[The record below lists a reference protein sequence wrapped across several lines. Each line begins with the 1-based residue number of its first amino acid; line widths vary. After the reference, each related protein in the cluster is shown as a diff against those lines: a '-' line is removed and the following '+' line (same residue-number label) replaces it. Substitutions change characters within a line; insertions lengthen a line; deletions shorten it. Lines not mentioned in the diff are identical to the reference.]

1 MIPWK
6 MCSSMTVPG
15 VALVVAG
22 ALLSGCTGRSAPPP
36 SAGKRVES
44 VPVVVATVARRT
56 VPVDVQV
63 IGNVEAYNTIGV
75 KAQIGGQLTE
85 VHFQEGEF
93 VKNGDVLF
101 LIDPRPL
108 QAQASQAEANL
119 ASAQAQLGLAQAN
132 LARDLAQEQYA
143 KAQAGR
149 YEKLFQQ
156 GIISREQTEQFRTNA
171 DATGEA
177 VRADRAAIESSKAA
191 INADQAALENAR
203 VQLSYTTILSPIN
216 GRTGNLMVRQG
227 NVVKANDIDMV
238 TINQVEP
245 IYVTFSVPEAQLPA
259 IKKYMAI
266 GKLAVMATPQSDPT
280 AHETGVLTFVDNA
293 VDMTTGTIK
302 LKGTFTNAD
311 HRLWPG
317 QFVRVTLRLA
327 EQPDA
332 LVVPTQAIQ
341 NGQDGQFVFVVKK
354 DMTVESRPVTPGM
367 RVDEDVVVEK
377 GLESGETVVTEGHL
391 RLAPGIRVQVRAP
404 RQAAKT

>member
-1 MIPWK
+1 MIPL
-6 MCSSMTVPG
+6 G
-15 VALVVAG
+15 VSPSKEAGPRHAASPWREAG
-22 ALLSGCTGRSAPPP
+22 AWLGAGLCLLLCGCTGKSAPPG
-36 SAGKRVES
+36 SAGKRAEA
-44 VPVVVATVARRT
+44 VPVVVATVTRRT

-75 KAQIGGQLTE
+75 KAQVGGQLTE
-85 VHFQEGEF
+85 VHFQEGDF
-93 VKNGDVLF
+93 VRKGDRLF
-101 LIDPRPL
+101 VIDPRPF
-108 QAQASQAEANL
+108 QAQV
-119 ASAQAQLGLAQAN
+119 N

-143 KAQAGR
+143 HAQALR
-149 YEKLFQQ
+149 YDKLFQQ

-171 DATGEA
+171 DATSEA

-191 INADQAALENAR
+191 INADRAALENAR
-203 VQLSYTTILSPIN
+203 VQLSYTTIDSPIN

-245 IYVTFSVPEAQLPA
+245 IYVTFAVPEAQLPA
-259 IKKYMAI
+259 VKKYMAQS
-266 GKLAVMATPQSDPT
+266 KLTVLAVPQSDPT
-280 AHETGVLTFVDNA
+280 ALETGVLTFVDNA

-302 LKGTFTNAD
+302 LKGTFSNAD

-367 RVDEDVVVEK
+367 RVDEDIVVEK

-391 RLAPGIRVQVRAP
+391 RLAPGVRVQVRPP
-404 RQAAKT
+404 RSASKS

>member
-1 MIPWK
+1 MIPWNIR
-6 MCSSMTVPG
+6 SSVAVSG
-15 VALVVAG
+15 VALVWAG
-22 ALLSGCTGRSAPPP
+22 VCLSGC
-36 SAGKRVES
+36 AGKSATPAAAAKRGES
-44 VPVVVATVARRT
+44 VPVVVATVLRRT

-93 VKNGDVLF
+93 VKKDDVLF
-101 LIDPRPL
+101 VIDPRPL
-108 QAQASQAEANL
+108 QAQVHQAEATL
-119 ASAQAQLGLAQAN
+119 ASARAQLGLAQAN

-143 KAQAGR
+143 RAQAGR

-171 DATGEA
+171 DAIGEA
-177 VRADRAAIESSKAA
+177 VRADKAAVESTKAA

-203 VQLSYTTILSPIN
+203 VQLSYTTIVSPIN

-227 NVVKANDIDMV
+227 NVVKASDIDMV

-259 IKKYMAI
+259 IKKYMAAGRLTVI
-266 GKLAVMATPQSDPT
+266 ATPQSDPT
-280 AHETGVLTFVDNA
+280 ARETGVLTFVDNA
-293 VDMTTGTIK
+293 VDITTGTIK
-302 LKGTFTNAD
+302 LKGTFTNSD

-367 RVDEDVVVEK
+367 RVEEDVVVEK

-404 RQAAKT
+404 RQAAKS